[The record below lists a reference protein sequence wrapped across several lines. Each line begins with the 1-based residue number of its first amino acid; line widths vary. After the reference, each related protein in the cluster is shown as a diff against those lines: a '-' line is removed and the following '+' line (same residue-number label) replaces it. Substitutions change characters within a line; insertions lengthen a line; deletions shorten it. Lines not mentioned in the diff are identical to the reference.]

1 MISLLHR
8 RARWVL
14 AATLALAALA
24 GFLGRGVADRMQTS
38 PGANFKDPGAESV
51 RAGDELQAAAGVD
64 PDVGIIALGS
74 PAAARRALVVLRAS
88 PAITNATAS
97 RGRAGTYVAGSFRP
111 LGDEQRKQAT
121 EQLLDD
127 LGALPGLEL
136 GGPAVAGT
144 QISDTVQADL
154 KRAELIAFP
163 LLVLLSF
170 WVFRGVVAALLPPL
184 VGGATVALT
193 FFLLQLAS
201 EVSPLSIFALNLV
214 TGLGLG
220 LSIDYSLF
228 VISRYREELE
238 RHGPGLEALRRT
250 YATAG
255 RTVLFS
261 ALTVAAALA
270 SLLVFPQR
278 FLWSMGVGGVLVSLA
293 AAAVALVALPAA
305 LALLGTR
312 VNALAPARWQRPAER
327 GGWYRLSRFV
337 MRRPAPVAALS
348 ATLLILLGLPFLG
361 IRFTGVDA
369 TALPRSESARRV
381 ADAVAREPVPQRFSP
396 IYVAA
401 RTADPAALR
410 AYVARLRALPDV
422 QEVLLPRRVGGD
434 LWRVDAIS
442 REKALAESSQRLVGR
457 IRALEPPFPVAV
469 GGGAASFRD
478 QQASLKA
485 HLPLA
490 LLLVALTTLALLFA
504 LTRSVLLPLKA
515 LLLNL
520 LTLSAAFGAL
530 VLIFQDGHLEG
541 LLGFESQ
548 GALESTQPILLF
560 ALAFGLA
567 TDYGVFL
574 LSRIKEAHDA
584 GETNREAVALGVERT
599 GRIVTAAMLLFC
611 VAIGAFATSRIVF
624 IKELAVGTGIAV
636 FLDATL
642 VRALLV
648 PSLMALL
655 GDWNWWAPTLRRPR

>member
-24 GFLGRGVADRMQTS
+24 GFLGRGVAERMQTS

-64 PDVGIIALGS
+64 PDVGIIALGL
-74 PAAARRALVVLRAS
+74 PAAARRALAELRAS
-88 PAITNATAS
+88 PAIASATAVP
-97 RGRAGTYVAGSFRP
+97 GRAGTYVAGSFRP
-111 LGDEQRKQAT
+111 LGDEERKLAT
-121 EQLLDD
+121 ERLLVA
-127 LGALPGLEL
+127 LRALPGLEL

-163 LLVLLSF
+163 LLILLSF

-193 FFLLQLAS
+193 LFLLQLAS

-228 VISRYREELE
+228 VISRYREELA

-305 LALLGTR
+305 LALLGSR
-312 VNALAPARWQRPAER
+312 VNALAPARWQRPVER

-361 IRFTGVDA
+361 VRFTGVDA

-442 REKALAESSQRLVGR
+442 RENALADSSQRLVGR

-469 GGGAASFRD
+469 GGAAASFRD

-504 LTRSVLLPLKA
+504 LTHSVLLPLKA

-574 LSRIKEAHDA
+574 LSRIKEARDA

-655 GDWNWWAPTLRRPR
+655 GEWNWWAPSLRRKP

>member
-1 MISLLHR
+1 MFLE
-8 RARWVL
+8 ARGDD
-14 AATLALAALA
+14 ASKNA
-24 GFLGRGVADRMQTS
+24 ADRLTE
-38 PGANFKDPGAESV
+38 AF
-51 RAGDELQAAAGVD
+51 AGDPRVR
-64 PDVGIIALGS
+64 LGGG
-74 PAAARRALVVLRAS
+74 
-88 PAITNATAS
+88 AIAS
-97 RGRAGTYVAGSFRP
+97 RQV
-111 LGDEQRKQAT
+111 T
-121 EQLLDD
+121 EAIQ
-127 LGALPGLEL
+127 E
-136 GGPAVAGT
+136 
-144 QISDTVQADL
+144 DL

-163 LLVLLSF
+163 LVFLLSF
-170 WVFRGVVAALLPPL
+170 WVFRGLVAAFLPPL
-184 VGGATVALT
+184 VGAGAIALT
-193 FFLLQLAS
+193 FLGLRVAI
-201 EVSPLSIFALNLV
+201 EVHSLSVFALNLV

-228 VISRYREELE
+228 VISRYREEIA

-255 RTVLFS
+255 RTVVFS
-261 ALTVAAALA
+261 ALTIAAALA

-278 FLWSMGVGGVLVSLA
+278 FLWSMGVGGVLVSVA

-305 LALLGTR
+305 LVLLGSR
-312 VNALAPARWQRPAER
+312 VNALAPARWQRPTER

-381 ADAVAREPVPQRFSP
+381 ADAVAREPVPQRFAP

-410 AYVARLRALPDV
+410 AYVTELRALPDV
-422 QEVLLPRRVGGD
+422 QEVLPPRRVGGD
-434 LWRVDAIS
+434 LWRVEAIS
-442 REKALAESSQRLVGR
+442 RERALADSSQRLVGR
-457 IRALEPPFPVAV
+457 IRALEAPFPVAV

-478 QQASLKA
+478 QQSSLKA

-520 LTLSAAFGAL
+520 LTLSAAFGVL

-541 LLGFESQ
+541 LLRFESQ

-574 LSRIKEAHDA
+574 LSRIKEARDA
-584 GETNREAVALGVERT
+584 GEENSEAIALGVERT

-655 GDWNWWAPTLRRPR
+655 GEWNWWAPTLRRR